1 MADTSA
7 TRFARLMGLRDAM
20 MADNLL
26 DIAARE
32 ARRGP
37 TLVFAHNRHPSFWQ
51 LADFPLTR
59 WSAGSIVAHLGADY
73 TLLAMAF
80 GAVPD
85 RGLDAPAPDTLE
97 GVLAGLPASR
107 YIFRR
112 AAGTGRRR
120 RKAAHRPF
128 TRTRATSHSCPSI
141 SMESTG
147 CCSCAASNPA

>member
-1 MADTSA
+1 M
-7 TRFARLMGLRDAM
+7 
-20 MADNLL
+20 
-26 DIAARE
+26 
-32 ARRGP
+32 
-37 TLVFAHNRHPSFWQ
+37 FAHNRHLQKQPSFWQ

-112 AAGTGRRR
+112 AAGL
-120 RKAAHRPF
+120 HRPSA
-128 TRTRATSHSCPSI
+128 TQSRAPTIHPNKGYFPLVPEHLDGVDGVLFLRSV
-141 SMESTG
+141 
-147 CCSCAASNPA
+147 